1 MGMQTGKAYIYIQG
15 DGESTI
21 TILPGANAH
30 LSSERIRHRRHLFQN
45 AGYCLLSTEIPLEAA
60 IEAARISHSCGAKN
74 IVNPAALKLMPK
86 ELIPYTDIFI
96 PNRKAAAAL
105 CPDHHYIEDQADYF
119 FELGIPVTIITLGH
133 EGCYLRTEHTSRF
146 FPAADVTAIDTT
158 GGADAFISALAVYLT
173 EGLPLEK
180 AIEIATCAA
189 SFCVARL
196 GVVPALVD
204 KTTLEAYVSRVHPG
218 LLER

>member
-1 MGMQTGKAYIYIQG
+1 MRAVICEQKMFPTF
-15 DGESTI
+15 
-21 TILPGANAH
+21 L
-30 LSSERIRHRRHLFQN
+30 
-45 AGYCLLSTEIPLEAA
+45 
-60 IEAARISHSCGAKN
+60 
-74 IVNPAALKLMPK
+74 
-86 ELIPYTDIFI
+86 
-96 PNRKAAAAL
+96 
-105 CPDHHYIEDQADYF
+105 
-119 FELGIPVTIITLGH
+119 
-133 EGCYLRTEHTSRF
+133 
-146 FPAADVTAIDTT
+146 PAADVTAIDTT

>member
-1 MGMQTGKAYIYIQG
+1 M
-15 DGESTI
+15 
-21 TILPGANAH
+21 
-30 LSSERIRHRRHLFQN
+30 
-45 AGYCLLSTEIPLEAA
+45 
-60 IEAARISHSCGAKN
+60 
-74 IVNPAALKLMPK
+74 
-86 ELIPYTDIFI
+86 
-96 PNRKAAAAL
+96 
-105 CPDHHYIEDQADYF
+105 
-119 FELGIPVTIITLGH
+119 
-133 EGCYLRTEHTSRF
+133 TSRF

-218 LLER
+218 TAGTLIKQRIHTGLLSILAKQGYQELYFCSR